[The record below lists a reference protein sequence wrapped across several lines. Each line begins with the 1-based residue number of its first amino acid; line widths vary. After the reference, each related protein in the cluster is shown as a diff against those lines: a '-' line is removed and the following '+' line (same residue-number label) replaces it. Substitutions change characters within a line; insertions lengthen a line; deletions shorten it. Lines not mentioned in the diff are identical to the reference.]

1 MRRIVYIFLFLS
13 QWSFS
18 QTAILD
24 TNSILIGDQIKLNIS
39 VELEENE
46 SYNWPKFMDT
56 VFKKVEILLR
66 GEIIETKTET
76 NKIFSQQL
84 TITSFDSGSYYIPP
98 FVFNENKKTNGL
110 LLNVSTILL
119 TDSSGMADISLPIKG
134 TEEDFTEEELAE
146 MRQEKWNV
154 FFMII
159 AALLL
164 STLVYYLIKKY
175 KKDGITLKPKKIIA
189 AHITALN
196 KLQNLNKQKLW
207 QKGELKEYYSQI
219 STIIREYTELRF
231 GFNALEL
238 PTSDILLE
246 LTQIKIEKETIQNIE
261 TILKRSDNIK
271 YAKGFSIEEE
281 NKQTMDLSVDFI
293 KKTKIENHGFSK

>member
-1 MRRIVYIFLFLS
+1 MRKIVYIFLFLS

-39 VELEENE
+39 LELEENE
-46 SYNWPKFMDT
+46 SYNWPKFTDT
-56 VFKKVEILLR
+56 VFNKVEILKR
-66 GEIIETKTET
+66 GKIIEIKTET
-76 NKIFSQQL
+76 TKIFSQQL

-110 LLNVSTILL
+110 LLNVNTILL

-164 STLVYYLIKKY
+164 CALVYYLIKKY
-175 KKDGITLKPKKIIA
+175 KKDGVILKPKKIIA

-207 QKGELKEYYSQI
+207 QKGELKEYYSEI

-238 PTSDILLE
+238 PTSDILLK

-281 NKQTMDLSVDFI
+281 NKQTMNLSVDFI
-293 KKTKIENHGFSK
+293 KKTKIENHGVSK

>member
-46 SYNWPKFMDT
+46 SYNWPKFTDT
-56 VFKKVEILLR
+56 VFKKVEILKR
-66 GEIIETKTET
+66 GKIIEIKTET
-76 NKIFSQQL
+76 TKIFSQQL

-110 LLNVSTILL
+110 LLNVNTILI
-119 TDSSGMADISLPIKG
+119 TDSSGMEDISLPIKG

-159 AALLL
+159 AVLLL
-164 STLVYYLIKKY
+164 CTLVYYLIKKY
-175 KKDGITLKPKKIIA
+175 KKEGVTLKPKKIIA

-207 QKGELKEYYSQI
+207 QKGELKEYYSEI

-238 PTSDILLE
+238 PTSDILLK

-281 NKQTMDLSVDFI
+281 NKQTMDLSVNFI
-293 KKTKIENHGFSK
+293 KKTKIENHGVSK

>member
-46 SYNWPKFMDT
+46 SYNWPKFTDT
-56 VFKKVEILLR
+56 VFNKVEILKR
-66 GEIIETKTET
+66 GKIIEIKTET
-76 NKIFSQQL
+76 TKIFSQQL

-110 LLNVSTILL
+110 LLNVNTILI

-146 MRQEKWNV
+146 MRQEKWNI
-154 FFMII
+154 FFIII

-164 STLVYYLIKKY
+164 CTLVYYLIKKY
-175 KKDGITLKPKKIIA
+175 KKDGVILKPKKIIA

-207 QKGELKEYYSQI
+207 QKGELKEYYSEI

-238 PTSDILLE
+238 PTSDILLK

-293 KKTKIENHGFSK
+293 KKTKIENHGVSK

>member
-46 SYNWPKFMDT
+46 SYNWPKFTDT
-56 VFKKVEILLR
+56 VFNKVEILKR
-66 GEIIETKTET
+66 GKIIETKTET
-76 NKIFSQQL
+76 TKIFSQQL

-110 LLNVSTILL
+110 LLNVNTILI
-119 TDSSGMADISLPIKG
+119 TDSSGMADISLPVKG
-134 TEEDFTEEELAE
+134 TEEDFTEEELSE

-164 STLVYYLIKKY
+164 CALVYYLIKKY
-175 KKDGITLKPKKIIA
+175 KKEEVILKPKKIIA

-207 QKGELKEYYSQI
+207 QKGELKEYYSEI

-238 PTSDILLE
+238 PTSDILLK

-293 KKTKIENHGFSK
+293 KKTKIENHRVSK

>member
-46 SYNWPKFMDT
+46 SYNWPKFTDT
-56 VFKKVEILLR
+56 VFNKVEILKR
-66 GEIIETKTET
+66 GKIIETKTET
-76 NKIFSQQL
+76 TKIFSQQL

-110 LLNVSTILL
+110 LLNVNTILI
-119 TDSSGMADISLPIKG
+119 TDSSGMADISLPVKG

-164 STLVYYLIKKY
+164 CALVYYLIKKY
-175 KKDGITLKPKKIIA
+175 EKEGVILKPKKIIA

-196 KLQNLNKQKLW
+196 KLQKLNKQKLW
-207 QKGELKEYYSQI
+207 QKGELKEYYSEI

-238 PTSDILLE
+238 PTSDILLK

-293 KKTKIENHGFSK
+293 KKTKIENHGVSK

>member
-46 SYNWPKFMDT
+46 SYNWPKFTDT
-56 VFKKVEILLR
+56 VFNKVEILKR
-66 GEIIETKTET
+66 GKIIETKTET
-76 NKIFSQQL
+76 TKIFSQQL

-110 LLNVSTILL
+110 LLNVNTILI

-164 STLVYYLIKKY
+164 CALVYYLIKKY
-175 KKDGITLKPKKIIA
+175 EKEGVILKPKKIIA

-207 QKGELKEYYSQI
+207 QKGELKEYYSEI

-238 PTSDILLE
+238 PTSDILLK

-281 NKQTMDLSVDFI
+281 NKQTMNLSVDFI
-293 KKTKIENHGFSK
+293 KKTKIENHGVSK

>member
-46 SYNWPKFMDT
+46 SYNWPKFTDT
-56 VFKKVEILLR
+56 VFNKVEILKR
-66 GEIIETKTET
+66 GKIIEIKTET
-76 NKIFSQQL
+76 TKIFSQQL

-110 LLNVSTILL
+110 LLNVNTILI

-164 STLVYYLIKKY
+164 CALVYYLIKKY
-175 KKDGITLKPKKIIA
+175 EKEGVILKPKKIIA

-207 QKGELKEYYSQI
+207 QKGELKEYYSEI

-238 PTSDILLE
+238 PTSDILLK

-271 YAKGFSIEEE
+271 YAKGFSIEKE
-281 NKQTMDLSVDFI
+281 NKQTMVLSVDFI
-293 KKTKIENHGFSK
+293 KKTKIENHGVSK

>member
-46 SYNWPKFMDT
+46 SYNWPKFTDT
-56 VFKKVEILLR
+56 VFNKVEILKR
-66 GEIIETKTET
+66 GKIIEIKTET
-76 NKIFSQQL
+76 TKIFSQQL

-110 LLNVSTILL
+110 LLNVNTLPI

-164 STLVYYLIKKY
+164 CALVYYLIKKY
-175 KKDGITLKPKKIIA
+175 TKDGVILKPKKIIA

-207 QKGELKEYYSQI
+207 QKGELKEYYSEI

-293 KKTKIENHGFSK
+293 KKTKIENHGVSK

>member
-46 SYNWPKFMDT
+46 SYNWPKFTDT
-56 VFKKVEILLR
+56 VFNKVEILKR
-66 GEIIETKTET
+66 GKIIEIKTET
-76 NKIFSQQL
+76 TKIFSQQL

-110 LLNVSTILL
+110 LLNVNTILL

-164 STLVYYLIKKY
+164 CTLVYYLIKKY
-175 KKDGITLKPKKIIA
+175 KKDGVTLKPKKLIA

-238 PTSDILLE
+238 PTSDILLK

-281 NKQTMDLSVDFI
+281 CKQTMNLSVDFI
-293 KKTKIENHGFSK
+293 KKTKIENHGVSK

>member
-46 SYNWPKFMDT
+46 SYNWPKFTDT
-56 VFKKVEILLR
+56 VFNKVEILKR
-66 GEIIETKTET
+66 GKIIEIKTET
-76 NKIFSQQL
+76 TKIFSQQL

-110 LLNVSTILL
+110 LLNVNTILI
-119 TDSSGMADISLPIKG
+119 TDSSGMADISLPVKG
-134 TEEDFTEEELAE
+134 TEEDFTEEELSE

-164 STLVYYLIKKY
+164 CALVYYLIKKY
-175 KKDGITLKPKKIIA
+175 KKEKVILKPKKIIA

-207 QKGELKEYYSQI
+207 QKGELKEYYSEI

-238 PTSDILLE
+238 PTSDILLK

-281 NKQTMDLSVDFI
+281 NKQTMNLSVDFI
-293 KKTKIENHGFSK
+293 KKTKIENHGVSK

>member
-46 SYNWPKFMDT
+46 SYNWPKFTDT
-56 VFKKVEILLR
+56 VFNKVEILKR
-66 GEIIETKTET
+66 GKIIEIKTET
-76 NKIFSQQL
+76 TKIFSQQL

-110 LLNVSTILL
+110 LLNVNTILI

-146 MRQEKWNV
+146 MRQEKWNI
-154 FFMII
+154 FFIII

-164 STLVYYLIKKY
+164 CTLVYYLIKKY
-175 KKDGITLKPKKIIA
+175 KKDGVILKPKKIIA

-207 QKGELKEYYSQI
+207 QKGELKEYHSEI

-238 PTSDILLE
+238 PTSDILLK

-293 KKTKIENHGFSK
+293 KKTKIENHGVSK

>member
-46 SYNWPKFMDT
+46 SYNWPKFTDT
-56 VFKKVEILLR
+56 VFNKVEILKR
-66 GEIIETKTET
+66 GKIIEIKTET
-76 NKIFSQQL
+76 TKIFSQQL

-110 LLNVSTILL
+110 LLNVNTILI
-119 TDSSGMADISLPIKG
+119 TDSSGMADISLPVKG

-159 AALLL
+159 AALL
-164 STLVYYLIKKY
+164 SCALVYYLIKKY
-175 KKDGITLKPKKIIA
+175 KKEGVILKPKKIIA

-207 QKGELKEYYSQI
+207 QKGELKEYYSEI
-219 STIIREYTELRF
+219 STIIREYIELRF

-238 PTSDILLE
+238 PTSDILLK
-246 LTQIKIEKETIQNIE
+246 LNQIKIEKETIQNIE

-281 NKQTMDLSVDFI
+281 NKQTMVLSVDFI
-293 KKTKIENHGFSK
+293 KKTKIENHGVSK

>member
-1 MRRIVYIFLFLS
+1 MRKIVYIFLFLS

-46 SYNWPKFMDT
+46 SYNWPKFTDT
-56 VFKKVEILLR
+56 VFNKVEILKR
-66 GEIIETKTET
+66 GKIIEIKTET
-76 NKIFSQQL
+76 TKIFSQRL

-110 LLNVSTILL
+110 LLNVNTILI
-119 TDSSGMADISLPIKG
+119 TDSSGMADISLPITG
-134 TEEDFTEEELAE
+134 TEEDFTEEELSK

-238 PTSDILLE
+238 PTSDILLK

-293 KKTKIENHGFSK
+293 KKTKIENHAVSK

>member
-1 MRRIVYIFLFLS
+1 MRKIVYIFLFLS

-39 VELEENE
+39 LELEENE
-46 SYNWPKFMDT
+46 SYNWPKFTDT
-56 VFKKVEILLR
+56 VFNKVEILKR
-66 GEIIETKTET
+66 GKIIEIKTET
-76 NKIFSQQL
+76 TKIFSQQL

-110 LLNVSTILL
+110 LLNVNTILL

-164 STLVYYLIKKY
+164 CALVYYLIKKY
-175 KKDGITLKPKKIIA
+175 KKDGVILKPKKIIA

-207 QKGELKEYYSQI
+207 QKGELKEYYSEI

-238 PTSDILLE
+238 PTSDILLK

-281 NKQTMDLSVDFI
+281 NKQTMNLSVDFI
-293 KKTKIENHGFSK
+293 KKTKIENHAVSK

>member
-46 SYNWPKFMDT
+46 SYNWPKFTDT
-56 VFKKVEILLR
+56 VFNKVEILKR
-66 GEIIETKTET
+66 GKIIEIKTET
-76 NKIFSQQL
+76 TKIFSQQL

-110 LLNVSTILL
+110 LLNVNTILI

-164 STLVYYLIKKY
+164 CTLVYYLIKKY
-175 KKDGITLKPKKIIA
+175 KKEGVILKPKKIIA

-196 KLQNLNKQKLW
+196 KLQKLNKQKLW
-207 QKGELKEYYSQI
+207 QKGELKEYYSEI

-238 PTSDILLE
+238 PTSDILLK

-293 KKTKIENHGFSK
+293 KKTKIENHAVSK

>member
-46 SYNWPKFMDT
+46 SYNWPKFTDT
-56 VFKKVEILLR
+56 VFNKVEILKR
-66 GEIIETKTET
+66 GKIIEIKTET
-76 NKIFSQQL
+76 TKIFSQQL

-110 LLNVSTILL
+110 LLNVNTILI

-164 STLVYYLIKKY
+164 CALVYYLIKKY
-175 KKDGITLKPKKIIA
+175 KKDGVILKPKKIIA

-207 QKGELKEYYSQI
+207 QKGELKEYYSEI

-238 PTSDILLE
+238 PTSDILLK

-281 NKQTMDLSVDFI
+281 NKQTMDLSVNFI
-293 KKTKIENHGFSK
+293 KKTKIENHGVSK

>member
-46 SYNWPKFMDT
+46 SYNWPKFIDT
-56 VFKKVEILLR
+56 VFNKVEILKR
-66 GEIIETKTET
+66 GKIIEIKTET
-76 NKIFSQQL
+76 TKIFSQQL

-110 LLNVSTILL
+110 LLNVNTILL
-119 TDSSGMADISLPIKG
+119 TDSSGMEDISLPIKG

-164 STLVYYLIKKY
+164 CTLVYYLIKKY
-175 KKDGITLKPKKIIA
+175 KKEGVILKPKKLIA

-207 QKGELKEYYSQI
+207 QKGELKEYYSEI

-238 PTSDILLE
+238 PTSDILLK

-281 NKQTMDLSVDFI
+281 NKQTMNLSVDFI
-293 KKTKIENHGFSK
+293 KKTKIENHGVSK

>member
-46 SYNWPKFMDT
+46 SYNWPKFTDT
-56 VFKKVEILLR
+56 VFNKVEILKR
-66 GEIIETKTET
+66 GKIIEIKTET
-76 NKIFSQQL
+76 TKIFSQQL

-110 LLNVSTILL
+110 LLNVNTILI

-146 MRQEKWNV
+146 MRQEKWNI
-154 FFMII
+154 FFIII

-164 STLVYYLIKKY
+164 CTLVYYLIKKY
-175 KKDGITLKPKKIIA
+175 KKDGVILKPKKIIA

-207 QKGELKEYYSQI
+207 QKGELKEYYSEI

-238 PTSDILLE
+238 PTSDILLK

-281 NKQTMDLSVDFI
+281 NKQTMNLSVDFI
-293 KKTKIENHGFSK
+293 KKTKIENHGVSK

>member
-46 SYNWPKFMDT
+46 SYNWPKFTDT
-56 VFKKVEILLR
+56 VFNKVEILKR
-66 GEIIETKTET
+66 GKIIEIKTET
-76 NKIFSQQL
+76 TKIFSQQL

-110 LLNVSTILL
+110 LLNVNTILI
-119 TDSSGMADISLPIKG
+119 TDSSGMADISLPVKG
-134 TEEDFTEEELAE
+134 TEEDFTEEELSE

-164 STLVYYLIKKY
+164 CALVYYLIKKY
-175 KKDGITLKPKKIIA
+175 KKEEVILKPKKIIA

-207 QKGELKEYYSQI
+207 QKGELKEYYSEI

-238 PTSDILLE
+238 PTSDILLK

-281 NKQTMDLSVDFI
+281 NKQTMNLSVDFI
-293 KKTKIENHGFSK
+293 KKTKIENHGVSK

>member
-1 MRRIVYIFLFLS
+1 MRKIVYVFLFLS

-39 VELEENE
+39 LELEENE
-46 SYNWPKFMDT
+46 SYNWPKFTDT
-56 VFKKVEILLR
+56 VFNKVEILKR
-66 GEIIETKTET
+66 GKIIETKTET
-76 NKIFSQQL
+76 TKIFSQQL

-110 LLNVSTILL
+110 LLNVNTILI

-146 MRQEKWNV
+146 MRKEKWNI
-154 FFMII
+154 FFIII

-164 STLVYYLIKKY
+164 CTLVYYIIKKY
-175 KKDGITLKPKKIIA
+175 KKDGVLLTPKKIIA

-207 QKGELKEYYSQI
+207 QKGELKEYYSEI

-238 PTSDILLE
+238 PTSDILLK